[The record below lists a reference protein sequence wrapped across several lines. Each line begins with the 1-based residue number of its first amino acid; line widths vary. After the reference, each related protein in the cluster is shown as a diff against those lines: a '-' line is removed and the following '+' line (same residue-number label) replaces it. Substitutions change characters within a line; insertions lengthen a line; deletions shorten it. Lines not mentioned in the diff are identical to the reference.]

1 MAAKD
6 APVLGGRAATNNPR
20 GFPRGAAALIGL
32 LIPFSMMSLF
42 LTPNLWKFTSGEK
55 EESDAKNNDPSTDNF
70 SLARTQSFGFFD
82 DITNDNWKK
91 LQDLVAHHWNH
102 KFPEA
107 PLTHHPA
114 WKGRGQVRQVKHP
127 AWYQTNFEPNFSC
140 QFEMRIGA
148 TGEVSRGN
156 FLYFH

>member
-6 APVLGGRAATNNPR
+6 GRAAAKNNPR

-32 LIPFSMMSLF
+32 LLLFSMMSVL

-55 EESDAKNNDPSTDNF
+55 DESSSDAIKNNNPDNF

-114 WKGRGQVRQVKHP
+114 WKGRGQHRQVRHP

-148 TGEVSRGN
+148 TGKVSRGK
-156 FLYFH
+156 